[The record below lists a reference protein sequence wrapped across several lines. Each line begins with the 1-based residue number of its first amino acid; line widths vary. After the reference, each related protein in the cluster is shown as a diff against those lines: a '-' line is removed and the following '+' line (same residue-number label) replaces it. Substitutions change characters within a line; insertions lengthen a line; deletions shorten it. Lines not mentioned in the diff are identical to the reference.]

1 MAFRY
6 LFVLLIAANTAQ
18 ANDIDLANA
27 ARAQIGITK
36 LYDAKYSKLKYPNG
50 DVSISSGVCTDV
62 VIRALRTAH
71 KMDLQ
76 QLVHEDMSK
85 YFSLYPKNWG
95 LKNTDKNIDH
105 RRVPNLQVF
114 FKRHWQNIPIS
125 DDPTSHKAGDI
136 VTVMLPKNLPHI
148 MLVSNIKDS
157 TNHIPLIIHNIG
169 NGTQEENRLF
179 LYQIT
184 GHYRLPNN
192 H

>member
-1 MAFRY
+1 M
-6 LFVLLIAANTAQ
+6 FVLLIAASTAH

-36 LYDAKYSKLKYPNG
+36 YYYAKYSKLKYPDG
-50 DVSISSGVCTDV
+50 DVDISKGVCTDV
-62 VIRALRTAH
+62 VIRALRAAH

-76 QLVHEDMSK
+76 QLIHEDMQR
-85 YFSLYPKNWG
+85 YFSLYPKHWG

-125 DDPTSHKAGDI
+125 DDPTSYKVGDI